1 MPCDVLAASPAAGTC
16 SRCSICALGLSA
28 RAIPWDPFGSRFP
41 SSLALLTAFCFLAC
55 GGSSPSDRQ
64 QQQADHGGAGPTLT
78 VSRPVAASA
87 SPSSILAPPLPPPCP
102 SALKSSRT
110 MMLSS
115 SVEVPSPG
123 GMSGL
128 GGLSVAARN
137 VVRSSSI
144 SGAMYSLDKSPTGGG
159 ADSASLAGNK
169 KRRSSLGA
177 KMVAIVGL
185 SQWSKSTQQLNQ
197 QGSLSLLGGG
207 THALFKIV
215 YHHHHLN
222 SPKSHRV
229 ALFAFVWLHSDG
241 GEAELSVTVMAMRRA
256 RSFRGQLLYSS
267 LLFSCRQQGYGGTK
281 KLRSTIRR
289 STETGIAVEMRNR
302 VTRQGSKDSTDG
314 STNSNSSDG
323 TFVFPT
329 TRLGP
334 ESQFSD
340 FLDGLGPAQ
349 IVGRQTLATPSMD
362 NRRCATL
369 TNVQLPTG
377 CFSCSLG
384 DVHVGMVDRGGQLE
398 VEVNQARGLTPK
410 PGSKNIPATYVKV
423 YVLENGMC
431 LAKKK
436 TKVVKKTLDP
446 TYQQALLFDESPQGK
461 VLQVIVWGDYGRMD
475 HKCFM
480 GMAQILLEDLDLS
493 ATVSGWYKLFPTSSL
508 ADPSIGPLTRRLSQS
523 SLESATSP
531 SCT

>member
-1 MPCDVLAASPAAGTC
+1 
-16 SRCSICALGLSA
+16 
-28 RAIPWDPFGSRFP
+28 
-41 SSLALLTAFCFLAC
+41 
-55 GGSSPSDRQ
+55 
-64 QQQADHGGAGPTLT
+64 
-78 VSRPVAASA
+78 
-87 SPSSILAPPLPPPCP
+87 
-102 SALKSSRT
+102 
-110 MMLSS
+110 MLSS
-115 SVEVPSPG
+115 NSVEGATPG

-128 GGLSVAARN
+128 NGLSAAARN

-144 SGAMYSLDKSPTGGG
+144 SGAMYSLEKSPGGG
-159 ADSASLAGNK
+159 SRGGGVTGVGGNGNADSALLAGNK

-185 SQWSKSTQQLNQ
+185 SQWSKSTQQLHQ
-197 QGSLSLLGGG
+197 Q
-207 THALFKIV
+207 
-215 YHHHHLN
+215 
-222 SPKSHRV
+222 
-229 ALFAFVWLHSDG
+229 D
-241 GEAELSVTVMAMRRA
+241 
-256 RSFRGQLLYSS
+256 
-267 LLFSCRQQGYGGTK
+267 GGTK

-302 VTRQGSKDSTDG
+302 VTRQGSKESTDG

-323 TFVFPT
+323 TFVYPT

-349 IVGRQTLATPSMD
+349 IVGRQTLATPPM
-362 NRRCATL
+362 
-369 TNVQLPTG
+369 
-377 CFSCSLG
+377 G
-384 DVHVGMVDRGGQLE
+384 DVNVGMVDRGGQLE
-398 VEVNQARGLTPK
+398 VEVNQARGLTRK
-410 PGSKNIPATYVKV
+410 PGSKNTPATYVKV
-423 YVLENGMC
+423 YVLENGVC

-436 TKVVKKTLDP
+436 TKAVKRSLEP

-480 GMAQILLEDLDLS
+480 GMAQILLDDLDLS
-493 ATVSGWYKLFPTSSL
+493 ATVSGWFKLFPTSSL

-531 SCT
+531 SCS